1 MNWLRRNTQ
10 GFTPLSLA
18 GVTARLPPYPGSW
31 LFARMLNA
39 TLARQLPADVQAALE
54 ARPLRLRITNLG
66 ITFDVSWRGKS
77 FAPRRPGGQADLTV
91 AASLNDLW
99 LMARRLEDPDSLFFS
114 RRLLLEGDTE
124 LGLIFKNC
132 LDAFDLGAFDLFLQR
147 LALLRPQSV
156 PSQKDTP

>member
-1 MNWLRRNTQ
+1 MNWRKRKAPGLS
-10 GFTPLSLA
+10 PLSVA
-18 GVTARLPPYPGSW
+18 GVTSRLPAYPGSW

-39 TLARQLPADVQAALE
+39 TLALQLPADVQAALE
-54 ARPLRLRITNLG
+54 ARPLRLRISDLG
-66 ITFDVSWRGKS
+66 IAFDVCWRGKS
-77 FAPRRPGGQADLTV
+77 FAPLRPSAQPDLTV

-147 LALLRPQSV
+147 LALFRPQSAS
-156 PSQKDTP
+156 PRKDTP

>member
-1 MNWLRRNTQ
+1 MNWRRHAAPRLPPQ
-10 GFTPLSLA
+10 SLA
-18 GVTARLPPYPGSW
+18 GITARLPAYPGSW

-39 TLARQLPADVQAALE
+39 TLAAQLPADVRAALE
-54 ARPLRLRITNLG
+54 ARPVRLRISNLS
-66 ITFDVSWRGKS
+66 IAFDVCWRGRG
-77 FAPRRPGGQADLTV
+77 FVPLRPASQPHLAI

-147 LALLRPQSV
+147 IALLRPQ
-156 PSQKDTP
+156 PAPTHKDTP

>member
-1 MNWLRRNTQ
+1 MNWRHRTAP
-10 GFTPLSLA
+10 PLSLA
-18 GVTARLPPYPGSW
+18 GLTARLPAYPGSW
-31 LFARMLNA
+31 LFARVLNA
-39 TLARQLPADVQAALE
+39 TLAPQLPADVRAALE
-54 ARPLRLRITNLG
+54 ARPLRLRISDLG
-66 ITFDVSWRGKS
+66 IAFDVSWRGKG
-77 FAPRRPGGQADLTV
+77 FVPLRPAAQPDLAI

-147 LALLRPQSV
+147 LALFRPQSG
-156 PSQKDTP
+156 PPHKGIP

>member
-1 MNWLRRNTQ
+1 MTWRQRKLPAFGQ
-10 GFTPLSLA
+10 LSVA
-18 GVTARLPPYPGSW
+18 GVTARLPAYPGSW

-39 TLARQLPADVQAALE
+39 TLGKQLPVDVRAALE
-54 ARPLRLRITNLG
+54 AKLLRLRISNLG
-66 ITFDVSWRGKS
+66 IAFDVAMRGGR
-77 FAPRRPGGQADLTV
+77 FVPLPPGGQPDLTV

-132 LDAFDLGAFDLFLQR
+132 LDALDLGAFDLFLQR
-147 LALLRPQSV
+147 LALLRPQSA
-156 PSQKDTP
+156 SSHKDTP

>member
-1 MNWLRRNTQ
+1 MNWRRRPAP
-10 GFTPLSLA
+10 GFAPRSFAEL
-18 GVTARLPPYPGSW
+18 TARLPAYPGSW

-39 TLARQLPADVQAALE
+39 TLARQLPADVRAALE
-54 ARPLRLRITNLG
+54 ARPLRLRISNLG
-66 ITFDVSWRGKS
+66 IDFDVCWRGKA
-77 FAPRRPGGQADLTV
+77 FAALRPGGQPHLSV

-99 LMARRLEDPDSLFFS
+99 LMARRQEDPDSLFFS

-147 LALLRPQSV
+147 LALLRPQSA
-156 PSQKDTP
+156 STYKDTP

>member
-1 MNWLRRNTQ
+1 MNWRQRTASGLP
-10 GFTPLSLA
+10 PLSLA
-18 GVTARLPPYPGSW
+18 GFTARLPAYPGSW

-39 TLARQLPADVQAALE
+39 TLARQLPADVRAALE
-54 ARPLRLRITNLG
+54 ARPLRLRIINLG
-66 ITFDVSWRGKS
+66 IAFDVCWRGKS
-77 FAPRRPGGQADLTV
+77 FVALHPVAQPDLTV

-99 LMARRLEDPDSLFFS
+99 LMARRQEDPDSLFFS

-147 LALLRPQSV
+147 VAHLRPRPASTH
-156 PSQKDTP
+156 KDTP

>member
-1 MNWLRRNTQ
+1 MSWRQRSGHGLP
-10 GFTPLSLA
+10 PLSLA

-39 TLARQLPADVQAALE
+39 TLAPQLPSDVRAALE
-54 ARPLRLRITNLG
+54 ARPLRLRVADLG
-66 ITFDVSWRGKS
+66 IAFDIAWRGNG
-77 FAPRRPGGQADLTV
+77 FAPLRPRGQADLTV
-91 AASLNDLW
+91 AASLHDLW

-147 LALLRPQSV
+147 LALLFPHFA
-156 PSQKDTP
+156 PSRKDTP

>member
-1 MNWLRRNTQ
+1 MNWLHRTAP
-10 GFTPLSLA
+10 GLPPLSVA
-18 GVTARLPPYPGSW
+18 GVTSRLPAYPGSW

-54 ARPLRLRITNLG
+54 ARPLRLRIIHLG
-66 ITFDVSWRGKS
+66 IAFDVAWRGKG
-77 FAPRRPGGQADLTV
+77 FVALRPLAQPDLAV

-147 LALLRPQSV
+147 VALFRPQSA
-156 PSQKDTP
+156 PSHKDIP